1 MASDRFDLICLGSGP
16 AGQKAAIQASK
27 AGFRAAVIEREP
39 QVGGS
44 CLLSGTIPSKA
55 LREQALRYRRMRG
68 SASSLAVELS
78 GDAPLSAL
86 LDGVESV
93 ILAQDRYLQAQ
104 LARNQVALIRGRGAL
119 LDANRI
125 EVQRLDGNRTVLHAP
140 RILLATG
147 SRPRHVPAIQV
158 DHEHILDSDSVLSL
172 PYLPRT
178 LIVLGSGVI
187 ACEYASIFAALG
199 CSVTL
204 LDKASE
210 PLGFLDAP
218 LRAGFLAAFQSMGG
232 RYRAAAEVTGARFDG
247 FSLVEV
253 SLADGDTLTAD
264 IVFAAFGRIAN
275 LDGIGLDRVKLR
287 VSSRGHVEVNERFE
301 TSIPGIYAAGD
312 AIGPPAL
319 ACAAADQG
327 RRAALAAFG
336 LEPPAATSL
345 VPTGVYTIPE
355 IACVG
360 LSHAQA
366 SAKKIDVVVGRAD
379 FGEVARAHIAGEAA
393 GFLNLLCERGSGRV
407 LGVQVLGEGATDV
420 VHLGQAAIATGE
432 TAEFFVEQIFN
443 FPTMTE
449 AYRVAAFDVM
459 KQRSSGADAPPAL
472 ARAAG

>member
-1 MASDRFDLICLGSGP
+1 MAPDRFDLICLGSGP

-27 AGFRAAVIEREP
+27 AGFRAAVVEREP

-55 LREQALRYRRMRG
+55 LREQAVRYRRMRG
-68 SASSLAVELS
+68 SASSLAVELR

-86 LDGVESV
+86 LHGVESV
-93 ILAQDRYLQAQ
+93 ISAQDRYLQAQ

-218 LRAGFLAAFQSMGG
+218 LRAGFLAGFQSMGG

-247 FSLVEV
+247 FSQVEV

-301 TSIPGIYAAGD
+301 TNIPGIYAAGD

-360 LSHAQA
+360 LSQAQA
-366 SAKKIDVVVGRAD
+366 SAKKIDVIVGRAD

-407 LGVQVLGEGATDV
+407 LGVQVLGEGATDL
-420 VHLGQAAIATGE
+420 VHLGQAAIATGQ

-459 KQRSSGADAPPAL
+459 KQRSSGAAAPPAL